1 MATTKQS
8 LVPNTVLVSDIV
20 NYTDSELDRYIAMNG
35 RSIFA
40 DPKTLTEDFLQRLR
54 DRASGAYIPAQSL
67 VDLDEVTNRLEKEGP
82 ERLARAPSP
91 PSTLSMDD
99 EESYHYDLDQDTD
112 VYNCLVSEGGRP
124 SHPVSLGRD
133 ILADPGPYRD
143 IISYWQNGNEQNWR
157 IFESQQ
163 GEWRTFCVFQRT
175 NRCKN
180 RFPKFVKILQDT
192 LARHDFKHPYTLS
205 EDPKVQDKLSMWIEF
220 LAYENWLYDKDMAFL
235 SRNRPQYV
243 KAWKKLVDSNVLRP
257 DETEESVWKQ
267 GFAGRLKDV
276 NEEEAAGKAVEAAKV
291 SVTLAE
297 NRLARSSHSDTASK
311 LLPAAAQSQLDTAV
325 RRFESIKRR
334 IDGLIDFE
342 SKTYTLNVL
351 CYPPKRSYQLTT
363 HDAERRPILI
373 RWIVEQIPL
382 IKAELESVIG
392 SENRKKSP
400 NIQKPSHEG
409 RKTGT
414 SPPKNFENLTLD
426 HLVLTDPT
434 AQQEKPTDPN
444 GTSGARSPLNS
455 RRTLRSPLAKRP
467 TIESGAT
474 EANARRA
481 KKAKSKSSIKET
493 SCSTG
498 KADSNGST
506 AQSYFPR
513 RSTRT
518 KRPPDRFQ

>member
-20 NYTDSELDRYIAMNG
+20 NYTDTMNG
-35 RSIFA
+35 
-40 DPKTLTEDFLQRLR
+40 R

-124 SHPVSLGRD
+124 SHP
-133 ILADPGPYRD
+133 
-143 IISYWQNGNEQNWR
+143 
-157 IFESQQ
+157 
-163 GEWRTFCVFQRT
+163 
-175 NRCKN
+175 
-180 RFPKFVKILQDT
+180 DT

-311 LLPAAAQSQLDTAV
+311 LLPAAAQSQLDTA
-325 RRFESIKRR
+325 I
-334 IDGLIDFE
+334 I
-342 SKTYTLNVL
+342 
-351 CYPPKRSYQLTT
+351 
-363 HDAERRPILI
+363 
-373 RWIVEQIPL
+373 
-382 IKAELESVIG
+382 
-392 SENRKKSP
+392 
-400 NIQKPSHEG
+400 
-409 RKTGT
+409 
-414 SPPKNFENLTLD
+414 
-426 HLVLTDPT
+426 
-434 AQQEKPTDPN
+434 
-444 GTSGARSPLNS
+444 
-455 RRTLRSPLAKRP
+455 
-467 TIESGAT
+467 
-474 EANARRA
+474 
-481 KKAKSKSSIKET
+481 
-493 SCSTG
+493 
-498 KADSNGST
+498 
-506 AQSYFPR
+506 
-513 RSTRT
+513 
-518 KRPPDRFQ
+518 